1 MLGTL
6 SSAEKKFVRV
16 MKDGTHV
23 SNFDW
28 RRLEVWKEPEEQIK
42 AVSRSVKNTG
52 RFLRNFFKE
61 VAIPNSRTRGIQEPR
76 GPSFFGTLVGDN
88 ERARYVQ
95 DKKDINYS
103 KKLDELDGFFRN
115 QRRESAL
122 ASIVAQGFTVEE
134 APAELGRRGRV
145 GALASIVAQGFTRE
159 EAQTILGRRGH
170 DGAIASIVAQGF
182 TKEEAP
188 AELGRRSRVG
198 VIASIM
204 AQGFTREEDPLELSR
219 RQREGVINSIM
230 AQGFTREEAISEWGR
245 RKQDGLRVKCLKAG
259 ICTHIGCKEP
269 ISSGNLCKEHNR
281 KPEKRDDCIFCNKV
295 LLEKEKR
302 RGVCGKCFN
311 KPERV
316 AARKEKRASIGT
328 CITPGCRYIRFKGRE
343 YCRHCMGKH

>member
-1 MLGTL
+1 MNECPSFRATNACSDALPPTGIDYGNGLRFCVTNARIICKSKKGHCDKWTVEEGKMMASILIIYIRVIISWEFSCVIFNLGGTSASVPFFDAFDETLGTL

-145 GALASIVAQGFTRE
+145 GALASIVAEGFTRE
-159 EAQTILGRRGH
+159 EAPTILGRRGH
-170 DGAIASIVAQGF
+170 DGAIASIVAEGF
-182 TKEEAP
+182 TEEEAR
-188 AELGRRSRVG
+188 AELGRRGRVRA
-198 VIASIM
+198 IDSIV
-204 AQGFTREEDPLELSR
+204 AEGLTREEALLELSR

-230 AQGFTREEAISEWGR
+230 AQGFTREEAISEWG
-245 RKQDGLRVKCLKAG
+245 
-259 ICTHIGCKEP
+259 
-269 ISSGNLCKEHNR
+269 S
-281 KPEKRDDCIFCNKV
+281 
-295 LLEKEKR
+295 
-302 RGVCGKCFN
+302 
-311 KPERV
+311 
-316 AARKEKRASIGT
+316 
-328 CITPGCRYIRFKGRE
+328 
-343 YCRHCMGKH
+343 